1 MIQITRSMYI
11 SENEIQ
17 ETFIRAPGP
26 GGQNVNK
33 VSTGVQLRFDAQN
46 SPVISA
52 SIMRR
57 LSLLAGRRITK
68 KGILI
73 ISANR
78 HRRQERNRREAREKL
93 ILLLREATIPQKPRK
108 STRPSRASKERLL
121 NSKRIMSQTKKN
133 RGPINTLE

>member
-1 MIQITRSMYI
+1 MIQITRSIYI

-68 KGILI
+68 KGIII

-78 HRRQERNRREAREKL
+78 HRRQERNRKEAREKL
-93 ILLLREATIPQKPRK
+93 LLLLREATTLQKPRK
-108 STRPSRASKERLL
+108 STRPSRASKERRL

-133 RGPINTLE
+133 RGPINTL

>member
-1 MIQITRSMYI
+1 MYI

-33 VSTGVQLRFDAQN
+33 VSTGVQLRFDARN
-46 SPVISA
+46 SPLISA

-93 ILLLREATIPQKPRK
+93 ILLLREATTLQKPRK
-108 STRPSRASKERLL
+108 STRPSRASKERRL
-121 NSKRIMSQTKKN
+121 NSKRIISETKKN
-133 RGPINTLE
+133 RGPINTL